1 MKYQNDFDSILGNEQ
16 IKEHLNKAVQKGK
29 VSHSYILSGE
39 EGLGK
44 NLFARAFARLLL
56 CEGDHTSSCTCH
68 ACKQVLSGNHPDLI
82 YVRKGDKTIVSVD
95 TIREEL
101 NETIQVRPYQSN
113 YKIYV
118 VDEAEKMTPQA
129 QNALLKTL
137 EEPPAYA
144 VILLL
149 TTNKTSFLQTILS
162 RSVVLNLKVLSD
174 GEIEE
179 ELKSRG
185 LDEDKI
191 GTIVKFARGNLG
203 KALKLASS
211 DDFSQ
216 MVADILFLLKNIRRM
231 PADEMIDQVEKICAY
246 NFEVAEVLDFMQ
258 MWFRDVLIFK
268 AERDVNLLVF
278 GEEYVAIRDQA
289 AESAFNGINR
299 IIEAIDV
306 ARVRL
311 NANVRKEQVLELL
324 LETIKEN

>member
-1 MKYQNDFDSILGNEQ
+1 MKYNNDFDQILGNEQ
-16 IKEHLNKAVQKGK
+16 IKEHLNKAVQAEK

-44 NLFARAFARLLL
+44 NMFARAFARLLL
-56 CEGDHTSSCTCH
+56 CEGDKTGSCTCH

-101 NETIQVRPYQSN
+101 NETIQVRPYQSK

-137 EEPPAYA
+137 EEPPTYA
-144 VILLL
+144 VIILL
-149 TTNKTSFLQTILS
+149 TTNKNAFLQTILS
-162 RSVVLNLKVLSD
+162 RSVVLNLKVLRD
-174 GEIEE
+174 QDVEG

-185 LDEDKI
+185 LDEDKVE
-191 GTIVKFARGNLG
+191 TIVKFARGNLG

-216 MVADILFLLKNIRRM
+216 MVAEILFLLKNIRRM
-231 PADEMIDQVEKICAY
+231 PADDMIDSVAKICAY
-246 NFEVAEVLDFMQ
+246 NFDVAEVLDFIQ

-278 GEEYVAIRDQA
+278 NDEYAAIRQQA
-289 AESAFNGINR
+289 AESDFNGIGR

-311 NANVRKEQVLELL
+311 NANVKKEQVLELL

>member
-1 MKYQNDFDSILGNEQ
+1 MKYNNDFDQILGNDQ
-16 IKEHLNKAVQKGK
+16 IKEHLNKAVQAEK

-44 NLFARAFARLLL
+44 NMFARAFARLLL
-56 CEGDHTSSCTCH
+56 CEGDRTSSCTCH

-101 NETIQVRPYQSN
+101 NETIQVRPYQSK

-137 EEPPAYA
+137 EEPPTYA
-144 VILLL
+144 VIILL
-149 TTNKTSFLQTILS
+149 TTNKNSFLQTILS
-162 RSVVLNLKVLSD
+162 RSVVLNLKVLRD
-174 GEIEE
+174 QDVEG

-185 LDEDKI
+185 LDEDKVE
-191 GTIVKFARGNLG
+191 TIVKFARGNLG

-216 MVADILFLLKNIRRM
+216 MVAEILFLLKNIRRM
-231 PADEMIDQVEKICAY
+231 PADDMIDSVAKVCAY
-246 NFEVAEVLDFMQ
+246 NFDVAEVLDFIQ

-278 GEEYVAIRDQA
+278 SDEYTAIRQQA
-289 AESAFNGINR
+289 AESDFNGIGR

-311 NANVRKEQVLELL
+311 NANVKKEQVLELL